1 MKKRIVAL
9 CLALGVFVGMTACGA
24 SSTSKI
30 ATITLEGIEYDL
42 SGDFQEVVGSMV
54 ADGIE
59 VRSYFLDH
67 AMGLPY
73 PVYDENGKVYEVD
86 SVNNKISHIDA
97 KEEPVLISTEGLME
111 MNEKEVP
118 LIVKTYWFDTDYND
132 YVSYE
137 GIDVD
142 SDKDDLMDLVDDKGF
157 SERDS
162 IIYYKNYTCGALY
175 INGKAVDISQYED
188 DYKDWVK
195 DFDKR
200 GYEKAIEK
208 NFPGIIYCY
217 NASSLW
223 RMDHLKFYE
232 KFEELEEHVG
242 EMLNIPVK
250 EEIMLSFALQDAGEM
265 LEDGEIDSFVIIR
278 YELEEDYEEVPVLME
293 YTEYYLDEKW
303 SSKKF
308 D

>member
-1 MKKRIVAL
+1 MRKKIAAMCMAVL
-9 CLALGVFVGMTACGA
+9 MVVGISACGA

-73 PVYDENGKVYEVD
+73 PIYDEKGKIYEVD
-86 SVNNKISHIDA
+86 SVNNKISHINA
-97 KEEPVLISTEGLME
+97 KEEKVVIMEGPLE
-111 MNEKEVP
+111 SFEEDVP

-132 YVSYE
+132 YVSSV

-142 SDKDDLMDLVDDKGF
+142 SGKDDLVQLVERERF
-157 SERDS
+157 SERDR

-175 INGKAVDISQYED
+175 INGKVVDISQYEE
-188 DYKDWVK
+188 DYEDWVK
-195 DFDKR
+195 DFDKY
-200 GYEKAIEK
+200 GYEKAVEK
-208 NFPGIIYCY
+208 NFPGVIYCY

-223 RMDHLKFYE
+223 QMDYLKFFN
-232 KFEELEEHVG
+232 KFEELEEHVT
-242 EMLNIPVK
+242 ENLNIPVK
-250 EEIMLSFALQDAGEM
+250 QEILLSFALQDAGEM
-265 LEDGEIDSFVIIR
+265 LEDDEIDSFVVVR
-278 YELEEDYEEVPVLME
+278 YELEEDYEEVPILME
-293 YTEYYLDEKW
+293 YTEYYLDEQW
-303 SSKKF
+303 SKEKF
-308 D
+308 N